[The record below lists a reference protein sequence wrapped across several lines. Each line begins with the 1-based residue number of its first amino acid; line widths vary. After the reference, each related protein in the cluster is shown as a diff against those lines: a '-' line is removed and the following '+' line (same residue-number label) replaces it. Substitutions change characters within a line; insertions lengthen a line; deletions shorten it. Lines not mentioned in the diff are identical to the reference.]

1 MVEAECL
8 DTYYILLDD
17 GNACSKYQNI
27 VDRILR
33 ERCVS
38 ILVERVGY

>member
-8 DTYYILLDD
+8 DSRYILLDD

-27 VDRILR
+27 VDRILG
-33 ERCVS
+33 ERCIS
-38 ILVERVGY
+38 IFVERVGY